1 MGKSSLCNNYCGA
14 PRGASL
20 LPPHHLPNK
29 LALVL
34 LVFRA
39 WWRRRRTEYGGV
51 SLQNAAEN
59 EKTIG
64 RSHPLPAGATC
75 ADPSPGHDPGLGSQ
89 ESIGYLWRP
98 RGCLLATPPPGFSF
112 PARCVERHHKD
123 HVTGGL
129 SPDGKPFTL
138 ITRGQ
143 ANFRC

>member
-1 MGKSSLCNNYCGA
+1 MGKSSLCNTTIA
-14 PRGASL
+14 ERREEL
-20 LPPHHLPNK
+20 LLSPLHLLLNK

-34 LVFRA
+34 LLFRA
-39 WWRRRRTEYGGV
+39 WWRRRTEYGGV
-51 SLQNAAEN
+51 SLQSAAEN
-59 EKTIG
+59 EKTIC

-75 ADPSPGHDPGLGSQ
+75 ADPSPGHDPGLGVQ

-98 RGCLLATPPPGFSF
+98 RGCLLATPPPGLSF
-112 PARCVERHHKD
+112 PARCVERHRKD